1 MHSAKCH
8 SSYCLELTNILVHM
22 SLVYP
27 CMLRHSTEAKCFR
40 RLFCQYYTITCFLF
54 MFVCAHGGV
63 HMFRVSLFLH
73 LLCLAARAEWQLYLL
88 FMQRS
93 LWSKPWADFCI
104 CVHVSSFVSSPT
116 CCSYDFYFGV
126 CMYGIFCINCVAGSF
141 YLNILLWGLYY
152 RLCLI
157 TCNISAPI
165 NQLNSCWTEGR
176 VNFKNKRQ
184 CTTCSMWYP
193 FNKSWLGFNTDK
205 VIMQQ
210 HLRRGTS
217 TRLLPAHLHL
227 LTWIVTVYPPPP
239 PALMT
244 WHTLLQ

>member
-1 MHSAKCH
+1 
-8 SSYCLELTNILVHM
+8 
-22 SLVYP
+22 
-27 CMLRHSTEAKCFR
+27 
-40 RLFCQYYTITCFLF
+40 

-104 CVHVSSFVSSPT
+104 CVHVSSFDSSPT

-210 HLRRGTS
+210 HLRRVTS

-227 LTWIVTVYPPPP
+227 LTWIVTVYPHPPCP
-239 PALMT
+239 HDMT
-244 WHTLLQ
+244 HSASVTIMHRHHCLLTINLTNYLKGWVCNRQKGWTCSLTSCSS